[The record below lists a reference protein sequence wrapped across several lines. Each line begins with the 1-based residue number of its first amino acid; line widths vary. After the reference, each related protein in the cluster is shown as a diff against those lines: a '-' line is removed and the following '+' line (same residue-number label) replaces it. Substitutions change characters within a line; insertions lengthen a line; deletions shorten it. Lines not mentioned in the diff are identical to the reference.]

1 MKFNDLLHRLMTREG
16 GNPSLCFA
24 TRRVIIAGDPYILR
38 QATVEDAPTLVE
50 IERVIYGEAP
60 WNAVAF
66 VGDIKRPDRLYVVVE
81 TTGKVI
87 VALVG
92 GCHCTFTNGMVTSPT
107 LPFPQLTRDGEW
119 GPI

>member
-50 IERVIYGEAP
+50 IERVILRGSP
-60 WNAVAF
+60 
-66 VGDIKRPDRLYVVVE
+66 VE
-81 TTGKVI
+81 RSG
-87 VALVG
+87 LRG
-92 GCHCTFTNGMVTSPT
+92 
-107 LPFPQLTRDGEW
+107 RY
-119 GPI
+119 